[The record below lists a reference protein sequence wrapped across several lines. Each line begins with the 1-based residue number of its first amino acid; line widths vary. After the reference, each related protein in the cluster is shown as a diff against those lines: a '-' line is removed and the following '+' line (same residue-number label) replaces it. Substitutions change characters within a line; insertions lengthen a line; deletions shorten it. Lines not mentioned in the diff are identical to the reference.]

1 MSEYLFIHIWTF
13 CFRLNENIE
22 IKTWCHNWRSK
33 KRKKIEDKLCINK
46 DVYTVQCTV
55 HTPKSPR
62 SNPITLIGYYS
73 IALLI
78 QISQINKLYKYH
90 NVLNSERYGADECIL
105 VDVAGS
111 VFSSLR
117 YICTALKWQNNKYS
131 HYFSELFFYQIKRHQ
146 QKTW

>member
-1 MSEYLFIHIWTF
+1 M
-13 CFRLNENIE
+13 
-22 IKTWCHNWRSK
+22 
-33 KRKKIEDKLCINK
+33 CILYN
-46 DVYTVQCTV
+46 VQCTV

-105 VDVAGS
+105 VEVAGS

-117 YICTALKWQNNKYS
+117 YICTALKFEQLFSPQFCLDLLNCSLVLFRLCGHHSIGFVCYS
-131 HYFSELFFYQIKRHQ
+131 LSCFL
-146 QKTW
+146 